1 MFGVYIKSHL
11 YLHWTSKW
19 VCVGMLFLIGFPIS
33 LVTYYDNVTIYH
45 FYHMM
50 FYLCI
55 CFLYT
60 RFWVVYSMI
69 PVTGM
74 TIVSIYFCFLY
85 LPARTPEVYR
95 RNVIA
100 SVLASALLIVFNF
113 IAYLGLEKTLRIE
126 YVTAKLIQN
135 EFENLQRSNETTKM
149 LAYNILPTEIVK
161 RMCTGVKVSIVDQFS
176 SATIVFIGMANL
188 YDSSRPSSV
197 FYLLNDIYTL
207 FDELTLSH
215 GLEKIKAVN
224 STYMVASGVPQYR
237 SDHMLQA
244 ILLAADVFARMSQFH
259 SAFMENGGLGL
270 RVGIATG
277 DVVAAIVG
285 KRKYT
290 YDCWSDCVNT
300 ASRMESHGVVGQ
312 IQVTEEVYN
321 SMKHVFS
328 FQKRGEIY
336 VKGKGLMTTYLLD
349 PTTIVQSKPNTPQ
362 RLEFSKPE
370 LDFSKLGIESEISRS
385 EIQIDDIPRRDM
397 EGAEM
402 ESTIP

>member
-1 MFGVYIKSHL
+1 
-11 YLHWTSKW
+11 
-19 VCVGMLFLIGFPIS
+19 
-33 LVTYYDNVTIYH
+33 
-45 FYHMM
+45 
-50 FYLCI
+50 
-55 CFLYT
+55 
-60 RFWVVYSMI
+60 MI

-100 SVLASALLIVFNF
+100 SVLASVLLIVFNF

-161 RMCTGVKVSIVDQFS
+161 RMCTGIKVSIVDQFS
-176 SATIVFIGMANL
+176 SATIIFIGMSNL

-321 SMKHVFS
+321 SMKHVFP

-349 PTTIVQSKPNTPQ
+349 PSTIVQSKPNTPHTI
-362 RLEFSKPE
+362 EFRKPE
-370 LDFSKLGIESEISRS
+370 IEPELSKLGIEPELSRS
-385 EIQIDDIPRRDM
+385 EIQLDDMLRREM
-397 EGAEM
+397 EGTEM
-402 ESTIP
+402 ESAEP

>member
-1 MFGVYIKSHL
+1 LFGVYIKSKL
-11 YLHWTSKW
+11 YFHWTSKW
-19 VCVGMLFLIGFPIS
+19 VSIVMLFAIGFPLA
-33 LVTYYDNVTIYH
+33 LVSYFDNVTIYH
-45 FYHMM
+45 FYHMF

-69 PVTGM
+69 PLTVITV
-74 TIVSIYFCFLY
+74 VSVYFCFLY
-85 LPARTPEVYR
+85 LPARTPAVYR
-95 RNVIA
+95 RNVLAAVLA
-100 SVLASALLIVFNF
+100 SVLLILVNF
-113 IAYLGLEKTLRIE
+113 ISYLGLEKNLRIE
-126 YVTAKLIQN
+126 YVMAKLIQN
-135 EFENLQRSNETTKM
+135 EFELLQKSNETTKM

-176 SATIVFIGMANL
+176 SATIIFIGMTNL

-197 FYLLNDIYTL
+197 FYLLNDVYTL

-237 SDHMLQA
+237 SDHLLQA
-244 ILLAADVFARMSQFH
+244 VLLAKDIFDRMSKFH
-259 SAFMENGGLGL
+259 SAFLENEGLGL
-270 RVGIATG
+270 RIGIATG

-300 ASRMESHGVVGQ
+300 ASRMESHGVVGH

-321 SMKHVFS
+321 RMKHVFE

-349 PTTIVQSKPNTPQ
+349 PFKDPKKDKDERSKEIVGYEPDKEIVVGYESDKEIVVYKPQ
-362 RLEFSKPE
+362 
-370 LDFSKLGIESEISRS
+370 
-385 EIQIDDIPRRDM
+385 Q
-397 EGAEM
+397 EM
-402 ESTIP
+402 EIEGPT